1 MPRRVLAALT
11 ALVAALH
18 ALVLFGLPRWTG
30 GTDASRPEELA
41 FHTRMLPPP
50 APPAPE
56 PAAAPEPP

>member
-41 FHTRMLPPP
+41 FHTRMLAPPP

-56 PAAAPEPP
+56 P